1 MRYVGGNRL
10 TLLKNGEQY
19 FPALVGA
26 IDAAREE
33 VFLETY
39 IFAADETG
47 SLVAHALARA
57 ASRGVRVHLLV
68 DGFGARDFAERFR
81 RALETAGAQLLV
93 FRRLSTMLPSRNR
106 LRRMHRKLACVD
118 GRIAFVGGINVIDD
132 FETPLE
138 DTRVTPP
145 RYDFAVR
152 IEGPL
157 AREVRSAASRLWNQ
171 VSWAKLHR
179 RAHDD
184 SAPKVPPRAGAHR
197 AALVIRDS
205 VRYRRDI
212 ERAYLRYLG
221 SARVEVIIACAYFF
235 PGRHFRRALLAAAE
249 RKVRVCLILQGKVE
263 YPLLH
268 YASRALY
275 GALLDAGIE
284 IHEYNASQLHAKVA
298 VFDRRVSCIG
308 SSNID
313 PFSLLLAREANVFAD
328 DAGFAAELRASLEEA
343 MRLGAAP
350 MPPRHWKRQ
359 PWWLR
364 LRIWLAYGIVR
375 LIISFYGFERYH

>member
-1 MRYVGGNRL
+1 MQFVGGNRL
-10 TLLKNGEQY
+10 RLLKNGERY
-19 FPALVGA
+19 FPALVKA

-39 IFAADETG
+39 IFADDETG
-47 SLVAHALARA
+47 SLVVDALARA
-57 ASRGVRVHLLV
+57 ASRGVRVHLLI

-81 RALETAGAQLLV
+81 RALETAGAQILV
-93 FRRLSTMLPSRNR
+93 FRRPSAMLPSRNR
-106 LRRMHRKLACVD
+106 LRRMHRKLACAD
-118 GRIAFVGGINVIDD
+118 GRIAFVGGINIIDD
-132 FETPLE
+132 FETPLD

-157 AREVRSAASRLWNQ
+157 AHEVRSAASRLWNE
-171 VSWAKLHR
+171 VSRARLR
-179 RAHDD
+179 RRGHGD
-184 SAPKVPPRAGAHR
+184 SAPKVPAHAGSQR

-205 VRYRRDI
+205 VRHRRDI

-221 SARVEVIIACAYFF
+221 SARAEAIIACAYFF

-249 RKVRVCLILQGKVE
+249 RKVRVRLILQGKVE

-284 IHEYNASQLHAKVA
+284 IYEYNASQLHAKVA
-298 VFDRRVSCIG
+298 VFDRRVSCVG

-313 PFSLLLAREANVFAD
+313 PFSLLLAREANVFVD
-328 DAGFAAELRASLEEA
+328 DVAFAVELHASLEEA
-343 MRLGAAP
+343 IRLGAVP
-350 MPPRHWKRQ
+350 MPPREWKRQ
-359 PWWLR
+359 PFWMR
-364 LRIWLAYGIVR
+364 VRIWLAYGIVR
-375 LIISFYGFERYH
+375 LIISFYGFERYR